1 MLDFWSSDQLYS
13 YLGTKMNRNVWL
25 LSLCQALLMTGNI
38 LLISVIGLIG
48 KQIAPSVSM
57 ITLPVALQF
66 LGLMTATIPA
76 SLISGKLGRKRGFSI
91 GNVVGITGASL
102 ATYAL
107 SQQHFY
113 LFCFATFLLGIGIGF
128 GTLYRFA
135 AIEVCDENARHRAIS
150 ISMAGGVLAAV
161 LGPNLAIMS
170 QQWSADG
177 LYIGAFASL
186 IGLNILALALLQT
199 IQFPKVSFNSQAPK
213 TDPLSLIVKA
223 PNFIGAVF
231 AAMVAYAVMN
241 ILMTATPLAMIG
253 CGFDFTKAA
262 GVIEWHV
269 LGMFVPAF
277 FTGSL
282 IEKFGS
288 RMMILAGGV
297 LFVVSIAINIHGV
310 SIWHF
315 RAALV
320 VLGVGWNFMFIAAT
334 GLFSQSYQSQNK
346 AKAQAFNE
354 FVVFG
359 CVTVTALLSGWL
371 ESTVGWQNLNIYVLP
386 FVLAVILLFAFSAR
400 KSRIQKQPV

>member
-1 MLDFWSSDQLYS
+1 
-13 YLGTKMNRNVWL
+13 MNRNVWL

-66 LGLMTATIPA
+66 LGLMAATIPA

-199 IQFPKVSFNSQAPK
+199 IQFPKVPFNSQAPK
-213 TDPLSLIVKA
+213 ADPLSVIVKA

-334 GLFSQSYQSQNK
+334 GLFSQSYQAQNK

-371 ESTVGWQNLNIYVLP
+371 ESTVGWQNLNVYVLP

>member
-1 MLDFWSSDQLYS
+1 
-13 YLGTKMNRNVWL
+13 MNRNVWL

-66 LGLMTATIPA
+66 LGLMAATIPA

-107 SQQHFY
+107 SQQNFY

-170 QQWSADG
+170 QQWSQDG

-186 IGLNILALALLQT
+186 IGLNILALLILQT

-213 TDPLSLIVKA
+213 SDPLSVIVKV

-297 LFVVSIAINIHGV
+297 LFVVCIAINIHGE

-354 FVVFG
+354 FIVFG
-359 CVTVTALLSGWL
+359 CVTITAMLSGWL
-371 ESTVGWQNLNIYVLP
+371 ESTAGWQNLNIYVLP

>member
-1 MLDFWSSDQLYS
+1 
-13 YLGTKMNRNVWL
+13 MNRNVWI

-48 KQIAPSVSM
+48 KQIAPSQSM

-66 LGLMTATIPA
+66 LGLMAATIPA

-91 GNVVGITGASL
+91 GNLVGISGASL
-102 ATYAL
+102 ATFAL
-107 SQQHFY
+107 STQHFY

-135 AIEVCDENARHRAIS
+135 AIEVCSEEARHRAIS

-161 LGPNLAIMS
+161 LGPNLAVMS
-170 QQWSADG
+170 QQWSQDG

-186 IGLNILALALLQT
+186 IGLNVLALVILQT
-199 IQFPKVSFNSQAPK
+199 VQFPKFSLANQHAK
-213 TDPLSLIVKA
+213 TDSVRTMIKA
-223 PNFIGAVF
+223 PNFVGAVF

-277 FTGSL
+277 FTGGL
-282 IEKFGS
+282 IERFGAK
-288 RMMILAGGV
+288 RMILAGAV
-297 LFVVSIAINIHGV
+297 LFLLCIAINIHGE

-320 VLGVGWNFMFIAAT
+320 LLGIGWNFMFIAAT
-334 GLFSQSYQSQNK
+334 GLFSQSYQAKNK
-346 AKAQAFNE
+346 SKAQALNE
-354 FVVFG
+354 FVVFS
-359 CVTVTALLSGWL
+359 CVSITALLSGWL
-371 ESTVGWQNLNIYVLP
+371 ESTVGWKMLNIYVLP
-386 FVLAVILLFAFSAR
+386 FVLLVIMVFAFSVKKA
-400 KSRIQKQPV
+400 SRPSVTQ

>member
-1 MLDFWSSDQLYS
+1 LLIFCSIDQLCP

-66 LGLMTATIPA
+66 LGLMAATIPA

-213 TDPLSLIVKA
+213 ADPLSVIVKA
-223 PNFIGAVF
+223 PNFVGAVF

-277 FTGSL
+277 FTGYL

-334 GLFSQSYQSQNK
+334 GLFSQSYQAQNK

-371 ESTVGWQNLNIYVLP
+371 ESTVGWQNLNVYVLP

>member
-1 MLDFWSSDQLYS
+1 
-13 YLGTKMNRNVWL
+13 MNRNVWL

-48 KQIAPSVSM
+48 KQIAPSASM

-66 LGLMTATIPA
+66 LGLMAATIPA

-91 GNVVGITGASL
+91 GNLVGITGASL

-107 SQQHFY
+107 LQQNFY

-170 QQWSADG
+170 QQWSQDG

-186 IGLNILALALLQT
+186 IGLNILALVILQT
-199 IQFPKVSFNSQAPK
+199 IQFPKVSFSNQTPK
-213 TDPLSLIVKA
+213 SDPLSAIVKA
-223 PNFIGAVF
+223 PNFVGAVF

-288 RMMILAGGV
+288 RMMILAGGI
-297 LFVVSIAINIHGV
+297 LFVFCIAINIHGE

-320 VLGVGWNFMFIAAT
+320 LLGVGWNFMFIAAT
-334 GLFSQSYQSQNK
+334 GLFSQSYQPQNK

-371 ESTVGWQNLNIYVLP
+371 ESTAGWQKLNIYVLP

-400 KSRIQKQPV
+400 KSRIQNQPV

>member
-1 MLDFWSSDQLYS
+1 
-13 YLGTKMNRNVWL
+13 MNRNVWI

-48 KQIAPSVSM
+48 KQIAPSQSM

-66 LGLMTATIPA
+66 LGLMAATIPA

-91 GNVVGITGASL
+91 GNIVGISGASL
-102 ATYAL
+102 ATFAL
-107 SQQHFY
+107 STHNFY

-135 AIEVCDENARHRAIS
+135 AIEVCSEDARHRAIS

-161 LGPNLAIMS
+161 LGPNLAVMS
-170 QQWSADG
+170 QQWSQDG

-186 IGLNILALALLQT
+186 IGLNVLALLILQT
-199 IQFPKVSFNSQAPK
+199 VQFPKFNLTTQQVKPDSVR
-213 TDPLSLIVKA
+213 TMIKA
-223 PNFIGAVF
+223 PNFVGAVF

-277 FTGSL
+277 FTGGL
-282 IEKFGS
+282 IEKFGAK
-288 RMMILAGGV
+288 RMILAGAV
-297 LFVVSIAINIHGV
+297 LFLLCIAINIHGE

-315 RAALV
+315 RSALV
-320 VLGVGWNFMFIAAT
+320 LLGVGWNFMFIAAT
-334 GLFSQSYQSQNK
+334 GLFSQSYQAKNK
-346 AKAQAFNE
+346 SKAQALNE
-354 FVVFG
+354 FVVFS
-359 CVTVTALLSGWL
+359 CVSLTALLSGWL
-371 ESTVGWQNLNIYVLP
+371 ESTVGWQMLNIYVLP
-386 FVLAVILLFAFSAR
+386 FVLLVIMVFAFSA
-400 KSRIQKQPV
+400 KKASRPSLTQ

>member
-1 MLDFWSSDQLYS
+1 
-13 YLGTKMNRNVWL
+13 MNRNVWL

-66 LGLMTATIPA
+66 LGLMAATIPA

-91 GNVVGITGASL
+91 GNVVGISGASL

-107 SQQHFY
+107 SQQNFY

-135 AIEVCDENARHRAIS
+135 AIEVCDENSRHRAIS

-186 IGLNILALALLQT
+186 IGLNILALLILQT

-213 TDPLSLIVKA
+213 ADPLGVIVKA

-288 RMMILAGGV
+288 RMMILAGGI
-297 LFVVSIAINIHGV
+297 LFVVCIAINIHGE

-354 FVVFG
+354 FIVFG
-359 CVTVTALLSGWL
+359 CVTITAMLSGWL
-371 ESTVGWQNLNIYVLP
+371 ESTAGWQNLNIYVLP

>member
-1 MLDFWSSDQLYS
+1 
-13 YLGTKMNRNVWL
+13 MNRNVWL

-48 KQIAPSVSM
+48 KQIAPSASM

-66 LGLMTATIPA
+66 LGLMAATIPA

-91 GNVVGITGASL
+91 GNLVGITGASL

-107 SQQHFY
+107 SQQNFY

-170 QQWSADG
+170 QQWSQDG

-186 IGLNILALALLQT
+186 IGLNILALVILQT
-199 IQFPKVSFNSQAPK
+199 IQFPKVSFSHQAPQS
-213 TDPLSLIVKA
+213 DPLSAIVKA
-223 PNFIGAVF
+223 PNFVGAVF

-297 LFVVSIAINIHGV
+297 LFVFCIAINIHGE

-320 VLGVGWNFMFIAAT
+320 LLGVGWNFMFIAAT
-334 GLFSQSYQSQNK
+334 GLFSQSYQPQNK

-354 FVVFG
+354 FIVFG

-371 ESTVGWQNLNIYVLP
+371 ESTAGWQNLNIYVLP
-386 FVLAVILLFAFSAR
+386 FVLAVIILFAFSAR
-400 KSRIQKQPV
+400 KSRIQNQPV

>member
-1 MLDFWSSDQLYS
+1 
-13 YLGTKMNRNVWL
+13 MNRNVWL

-38 LLISVIGLIG
+38 LMISVIGLIG
-48 KQIAPSVSM
+48 KQIAPSASM

-66 LGLMTATIPA
+66 LGLMAATIPA

-91 GNVVGITGASL
+91 GNLVGITGASL

-107 SQQHFY
+107 LQQNFY

-170 QQWSADG
+170 QQWSQDG

-186 IGLNILALALLQT
+186 IGLNILALVILQT
-199 IQFPKVSFNSQAPK
+199 IQFPKVSFSNQTPK
-213 TDPLSLIVKA
+213 SDPFSAIVKA
-223 PNFIGAVF
+223 PNFVGAVF

-288 RMMILAGGV
+288 RMMILAGGI
-297 LFVVSIAINIHGV
+297 LFVFCIAINIHGE

-320 VLGVGWNFMFIAAT
+320 LLGVGWNFMFIAAT
-334 GLFSQSYQSQNK
+334 GLFSQSYQPQNK

-371 ESTVGWQNLNIYVLP
+371 ESTAGWQNLNIYVLP

-400 KSRIQKQPV
+400 KSRIQNQPV

>member
-1 MLDFWSSDQLYS
+1 
-13 YLGTKMNRNVWL
+13 MNRNVWL

-66 LGLMTATIPA
+66 LGLMAATIPA

-91 GNVVGITGASL
+91 GNVVGIKGASL

-170 QQWSADG
+170 QQWSQDG

-186 IGLNILALALLQT
+186 IGLNILALLILQT
-199 IQFPKVSFNSQAPK
+199 IQFPRVSFNSQAPK
-213 TDPLSLIVKA
+213 ADPLGVIVKA

-288 RMMILAGGV
+288 RMMILAGGI
-297 LFVVSIAINIHGV
+297 LFVVCIAINIHGE

-334 GLFSQSYQSQNK
+334 GLFSQSYQLQNK

-359 CVTVTALLSGWL
+359 CVTITAMLSGWL
-371 ESTVGWQNLNIYVLP
+371 ESTAGWQNLNIYVLP

-400 KSRIQKQPV
+400 KSRVQKQPV

>member
-1 MLDFWSSDQLYS
+1 
-13 YLGTKMNRNVWL
+13 MNRNVWL

-48 KQIAPSVSM
+48 KQIAPSASM

-66 LGLMTATIPA
+66 LGLMAATIPA

-170 QQWSADG
+170 QQWSQDG

-186 IGLNILALALLQT
+186 IGLNILALLILQT
-199 IQFPKVSFNSQAPK
+199 IQFPTASFNSQAPK
-213 TDPLSLIVKA
+213 SDPLSVIVKA

-297 LFVVSIAINIHGV
+297 LFVVCIAINIHGE

-320 VLGVGWNFMFIAAT
+320 LLGVGWNFMFIAAT
-334 GLFSQSYQSQNK
+334 GLFSQSYQPQNK

-371 ESTVGWQNLNIYVLP
+371 ESTAGWQNLNIYVLP
-386 FVLAVILLFAFSAR
+386 FVLAVILLFALSAR
-400 KSRIQKQPV
+400 KSRIQNQAV

>member
-1 MLDFWSSDQLYS
+1 
-13 YLGTKMNRNVWL
+13 MNRNVWI

-48 KQIAPSVSM
+48 KQIAPSQSM

-66 LGLMTATIPA
+66 LGLMAATIPA

-91 GNVVGITGASL
+91 GNLVGISGASL
-102 ATYAL
+102 ATFAL
-107 SQQHFY
+107 STQHFY

-135 AIEVCDENARHRAIS
+135 AIEVCSEKARHRAIS

-161 LGPNLAIMS
+161 LGPNLAVMS
-170 QQWSADG
+170 QQWSQDG

-186 IGLNILALALLQT
+186 IGLNVLALVILQT
-199 IQFPKVSFNSQAPK
+199 VQFPKFSLANQHVK
-213 TDPLSLIVKA
+213 TDSVRTMIKA
-223 PNFIGAVF
+223 PNFVGAVF

-277 FTGSL
+277 FTGGL
-282 IEKFGS
+282 IERFGAK
-288 RMMILAGGV
+288 RMILAGAV
-297 LFVVSIAINIHGV
+297 LFLLCIAINIHGE

-320 VLGVGWNFMFIAAT
+320 LLGIGWNFMFIAAT
-334 GLFSQSYQSQNK
+334 GLFSQSYQAKNK
-346 AKAQAFNE
+346 SKAQALNE
-354 FVVFG
+354 FVVFS
-359 CVTVTALLSGWL
+359 CVSITALLSGWL
-371 ESTVGWQNLNIYVLP
+371 ESTVGWQMLNIYVLP
-386 FVLAVILLFAFSAR
+386 FVLLVIMVFAFSA
-400 KSRIQKQPV
+400 KKASRPSVTQ

>member
-1 MLDFWSSDQLYS
+1 
-13 YLGTKMNRNVWL
+13 MNRNVWL

-66 LGLMTATIPA
+66 LGLMAATIPA

-170 QQWSADG
+170 QQWSQDG

-186 IGLNILALALLQT
+186 IGLNILALLILQT
-199 IQFPKVSFNSQAPK
+199 IQFPTASFNSQAPK
-213 TDPLSLIVKA
+213 SDPLSVIVKA

-297 LFVVSIAINIHGV
+297 LFVVCIAINIHGE

-320 VLGVGWNFMFIAAT
+320 LLGVGWNFMFIAAT
-334 GLFSQSYQSQNK
+334 GLFSQSYQPQNK

-371 ESTVGWQNLNIYVLP
+371 ESTAGWQNLNIYVLP

-400 KSRIQKQPV
+400 KSHIQNQPV

>member
-1 MLDFWSSDQLYS
+1 
-13 YLGTKMNRNVWL
+13 MNRNVWL

-66 LGLMTATIPA
+66 LGLMAATIPA

-107 SQQHFY
+107 SQQNFY

-170 QQWSADG
+170 QQWSQDG

-186 IGLNILALALLQT
+186 VGLNILALLILQT

-213 TDPLSLIVKA
+213 SDPLSVIVKA

-297 LFVVSIAINIHGV
+297 LFVVCIAINIHGE

-359 CVTVTALLSGWL
+359 CVTITAMLSGWL

-400 KSRIQKQPV
+400 KSHIQKQPV

>member
-1 MLDFWSSDQLYS
+1 
-13 YLGTKMNRNVWL
+13 MNRNVWI

-48 KQIAPSVSM
+48 KQIAPSQSM

-66 LGLMTATIPA
+66 LGLMAATIPA

-91 GNVVGITGASL
+91 GNLVGISGASL
-102 ATYAL
+102 ATFAL
-107 SQQHFY
+107 STQHFY

-135 AIEVCDENARHRAIS
+135 AIEVCSEEARHRAIS

-161 LGPNLAIMS
+161 LGPNLAVMS
-170 QQWSADG
+170 QQWSQDG

-186 IGLNILALALLQT
+186 IGLNVLALIILQT
-199 IQFPKVSFNSQAPK
+199 VQFPKFSLANQHVK
-213 TDPLSLIVKA
+213 TDSVRTMIKA
-223 PNFIGAVF
+223 PNFVGAVF

-277 FTGSL
+277 FTGGL
-282 IEKFGS
+282 IERFGAK
-288 RMMILAGGV
+288 RMILAGAV
-297 LFVVSIAINIHGV
+297 LFLLCIAINIHGE

-320 VLGVGWNFMFIAAT
+320 LLGIGWNFMFIAAT
-334 GLFSQSYQSQNK
+334 GLFSQSYQAKNK
-346 AKAQAFNE
+346 SKAQALNE
-354 FVVFG
+354 FVVFS
-359 CVTVTALLSGWL
+359 CVSITALLSGWL
-371 ESTVGWQNLNIYVLP
+371 ESTVGWQMLNIYVLP
-386 FVLAVILLFAFSAR
+386 FVLLVIMVFAFSAKKANR
-400 KSRIQKQPV
+400 PSVTQ

>member
-1 MLDFWSSDQLYS
+1 
-13 YLGTKMNRNVWL
+13 MNRNVWL

-66 LGLMTATIPA
+66 LGLMAATIPA

-170 QQWSADG
+170 QQWSQDG

-186 IGLNILALALLQT
+186 IGLNILALLILQT
-199 IQFPKVSFNSQAPK
+199 IQFPKVSFNNQAPK
-213 TDPLSLIVKA
+213 ADPLSVIVKA

-253 CGFDFTKAA
+253 CGFDFNKAA

-297 LFVVSIAINIHGV
+297 LFVVCIAINIHGE

-334 GLFSQSYQSQNK
+334 GLFSQSYQPQNK

-371 ESTVGWQNLNIYVLP
+371 ESTAGWQNLNIYVLP

>member
-1 MLDFWSSDQLYS
+1 
-13 YLGTKMNRNVWL
+13 MNRNVWL

-66 LGLMTATIPA
+66 LGLMAATIPA

-199 IQFPKVSFNSQAPK
+199 IEFPKVSFNSQAPK
-213 TDPLSLIVKA
+213 ADPLSVIVKA

-334 GLFSQSYQSQNK
+334 GLFSQSYQAQNK

-371 ESTVGWQNLNIYVLP
+371 ESTVGWQNLNVYVLP

>member
-1 MLDFWSSDQLYS
+1 
-13 YLGTKMNRNVWL
+13 MNRNVWL

-66 LGLMTATIPA
+66 LGLMAATIPA

-107 SQQHFY
+107 SQQNFY

-161 LGPNLAIMS
+161 LGPNLAIKS
-170 QQWSADG
+170 QQWSQDG

-186 IGLNILALALLQT
+186 IGLNILALLILQT

-213 TDPLSLIVKA
+213 SDPLSVIVKA

-269 LGMFVPAF
+269 LGMFFPAF

-297 LFVVSIAINIHGV
+297 LFVVCIAINIHGE

-354 FVVFG
+354 FIVFG
-359 CVTVTALLSGWL
+359 CVTITAMLSGWL
-371 ESTVGWQNLNIYVLP
+371 ESTAGWQNLNIYVLP

>member
-1 MLDFWSSDQLYS
+1 
-13 YLGTKMNRNVWL
+13 MNRNVWL

-48 KQIAPSVSM
+48 KQIAPSASM

-66 LGLMTATIPA
+66 LGLMAATIPA

-91 GNVVGITGASL
+91 GNLVGITGASL

-107 SQQHFY
+107 LQQNFY

-170 QQWSADG
+170 QQWSQDG

-186 IGLNILALALLQT
+186 IGLNILALVILQT
-199 IQFPKVSFNSQAPK
+199 IQFPKVSFSNQTPK
-213 TDPLSLIVKA
+213 SDPLSAIVKA
-223 PNFIGAVF
+223 PNFVGAVF

-288 RMMILAGGV
+288 RMMILAGGI
-297 LFVVSIAINIHGV
+297 LFVFCIAINIHGE

-320 VLGVGWNFMFIAAT
+320 LLGVGWNFMFIAAT
-334 GLFSQSYQSQNK
+334 GLFSQSYQPQNK

-354 FVVFG
+354 FVVFS

-371 ESTVGWQNLNIYVLP
+371 ESTAGWQNLNIYVLP

-400 KSRIQKQPV
+400 KSRIQNQPV

>member
-1 MLDFWSSDQLYS
+1 
-13 YLGTKMNRNVWL
+13 MNRNVWL

-66 LGLMTATIPA
+66 LGLMAATIPA

-199 IQFPKVSFNSQAPK
+199 IQFPKVSFYSQAPK
-213 TDPLSLIVKA
+213 ADPLSVIVKA

-297 LFVVSIAINIHGV
+297 LFVASIAINIHGV

-334 GLFSQSYQSQNK
+334 GLFSQSYQAQNK

-371 ESTVGWQNLNIYVLP
+371 ESTVGWQNLNVYVLP

>member
-1 MLDFWSSDQLYS
+1 
-13 YLGTKMNRNVWL
+13 MNRNVWL

-66 LGLMTATIPA
+66 LGLMAATIPA

-107 SQQHFY
+107 SQQNFY

-186 IGLNILALALLQT
+186 IGLNILALLILQT

-213 TDPLSLIVKA
+213 ADPLGVIVKA

-288 RMMILAGGV
+288 RMMILAGGI
-297 LFVVSIAINIHGV
+297 LFVVCIAINIHGE

-334 GLFSQSYQSQNK
+334 GLFSQSYQAQNK

-371 ESTVGWQNLNIYVLP
+371 ESTVGWQNLNVYVLP

>member
-1 MLDFWSSDQLYS
+1 
-13 YLGTKMNRNVWL
+13 MNRNVWL

-66 LGLMTATIPA
+66 LGLMAATIPA

-107 SQQHFY
+107 SQQNFY

-186 IGLNILALALLQT
+186 IGLNILALLILQT

-213 TDPLSLIVKA
+213 ADPLGVVVKA

-297 LFVVSIAINIHGV
+297 LFVVSIAINIHGE

-354 FVVFG
+354 FIVFG
-359 CVTVTALLSGWL
+359 CVTITAMLSGWL
-371 ESTVGWQNLNIYVLP
+371 ESTAGWQNLNIYVLP

>member
-1 MLDFWSSDQLYS
+1 
-13 YLGTKMNRNVWL
+13 MNRNVWI

-48 KQIAPSVSM
+48 KQIAPSQSM

-66 LGLMTATIPA
+66 LGLMAATIPA

-91 GNVVGITGASL
+91 GNLVGISGASL
-102 ATYAL
+102 ATFAL
-107 SQQHFY
+107 STQHFY

-135 AIEVCDENARHRAIS
+135 AIEVCSEEARHRAIS

-161 LGPNLAIMS
+161 LGPNLAVMS
-170 QQWSADG
+170 QQWSQDG

-186 IGLNILALALLQT
+186 IGLNVLALVILQT
-199 IQFPKVSFNSQAPK
+199 VQFPKFSLANQHVK
-213 TDPLSLIVKA
+213 TDSVRTMIKA

-277 FTGSL
+277 FTGGL
-282 IEKFGS
+282 IERFGAK
-288 RMMILAGGV
+288 RMILAGAV
-297 LFVVSIAINIHGV
+297 LFLLCIAINIHGE

-320 VLGVGWNFMFIAAT
+320 LLGIGWNFMFIAAT
-334 GLFSQSYQSQNK
+334 GLFSQSYQAKNK
-346 AKAQAFNE
+346 SKAQALNE
-354 FVVFG
+354 FVVFS
-359 CVTVTALLSGWL
+359 CVSITALLSGWL
-371 ESTVGWQNLNIYVLP
+371 ESTVGWQMLNIYVLP
-386 FVLAVILLFAFSAR
+386 FVLLVIMVFAFSAKKANR
-400 KSRIQKQPV
+400 PSVTQ